1 MDLSTKY
8 LGFDLPHPFIVGASY
23 LTEDL
28 GRVRQM
34 EDAGAAAVVLPSL
47 FEEHVVQDQMATLH
61 HLLVHDDSHGEAQSY
76 LPKPVDDMKAGVE
89 PYLENLL
96 RMKATLGIPVVAS
109 LNGTT
114 DGGWLDFAKLL
125 QQAGADALELNIY
138 IVAADMGIDGAHA
151 EQRVLDIVHKV
162 KSEITIPVAV
172 KLSPYF
178 SAFANLAHQL
188 DELGADG
195 LVLFNR
201 FFQPD
206 IDIESQEIK
215 PLLKLSN
222 PTELPLRLAW
232 LGMLS
237 GRVKA
242 SLAVTGGVHQ
252 VEDAVKAVMSG
263 ADAIQ
268 MVSALLIHGP
278 QHLGKMRGGLA
289 WWLEERGFDSLA
301 QAKGSMSLLRSPD
314 PSAYQRQNYMKM
326 VQSWRP

>member
-23 LTEDL
+23 LTEELD
-28 GRVRQM
+28 RVKRA
-34 EDAGAAAVVLPSL
+34 EDVGAAAVVLPSL
-47 FEEHVVQDQMATLH
+47 FEEQVTSERLSMLH
-61 HLLVHDDSHGEAQSY
+61 HMLAHDDTHGEAQSF
-76 LPKPVDDMKAGVE
+76 LPKPEDLKLGME
-89 PYLENLL
+89 PYLEHLL
-96 RMKATLGIPVVAS
+96 RVKSAVDIPVIAS

-114 DGGWLDFAKLL
+114 EGGWLDFAKLL

-138 IVAADMGIDGAHA
+138 LIAADMGFDGAAA

-162 KSEITIPVAV
+162 KHEVSIPVAV

-188 DELGADG
+188 DGAKADG
-195 LVLFNR
+195 IVLFNR

-206 IDIESQEIK
+206 IDIVAQELK
-215 PLLKLSN
+215 PTLKLSD
-222 PTELPLRLAW
+222 PRELQLRLAW
-232 LGMLS
+232 LGILS
-237 GRVKA
+237 GRVEA

-252 VEDAVKAVMSG
+252 AEDAIKAIMSG

-268 MVSALLIHGP
+268 MVSALLIHGLD
-278 QHLGKMRGGLA
+278 HLGTVRDGVA
-289 WWLEERGFDSLA
+289 RWLEQHGFESLA
-301 QAKGSMSLLRSPD
+301 QAKGSMNLTRSPD

>member
-1 MDLSTKY
+1 
-8 LGFDLPHPFIVGASY
+8 
-23 LTEDL
+23 
-28 GRVRQM
+28 
-34 EDAGAAAVVLPSL
+34 
-47 FEEHVVQDQMATLH
+47 
-61 HLLVHDDSHGEAQSY
+61 
-76 LPKPVDDMKAGVE
+76 
-89 PYLENLL
+89 
-96 RMKATLGIPVVAS
+96 
-109 LNGTT
+109 
-114 DGGWLDFAKLL
+114 
-125 QQAGADALELNIY
+125 
-138 IVAADMGIDGAHA
+138 
-151 EQRVLDIVHKV
+151 
-162 KSEITIPVAV
+162 V